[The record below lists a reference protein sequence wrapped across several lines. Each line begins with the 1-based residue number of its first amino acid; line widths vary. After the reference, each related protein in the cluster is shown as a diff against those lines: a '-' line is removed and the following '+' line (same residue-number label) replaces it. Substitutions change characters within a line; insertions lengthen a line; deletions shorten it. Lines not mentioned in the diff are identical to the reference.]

1 MAELEWYW
9 MFLLLWGMAFL
20 VLLIGTLSA
29 VSGGSNRGQLTVTK
43 DRASRLVRR

>member
-9 MFLLLWGMAFL
+9 MFLLLWGIAFL

-29 VSGGSNRGQLTVTK
+29 LSEGRNRGQLAAAK
-43 DRASRLVRR
+43 GRASRLARR